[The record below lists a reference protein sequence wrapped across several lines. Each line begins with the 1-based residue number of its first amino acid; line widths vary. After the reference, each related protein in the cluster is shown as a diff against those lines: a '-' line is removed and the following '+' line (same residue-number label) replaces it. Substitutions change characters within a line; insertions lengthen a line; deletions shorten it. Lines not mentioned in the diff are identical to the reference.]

1 MASTST
7 NKQPLL
13 IDRPLHNLEVMDNRI
28 TGTPSTQLNG
38 DLAGTNSAILMVDCT
53 QNDGAIVECSYSF
66 SRGDNGGNAWRIN
79 LYLSTQ
85 VRLPCV
91 KKLLVISAVL
101 RHATTAGERSDYD
114 AFPDILAPVPTVNA
128 KAAAGSGDPVPLQM
142 RALYIPKGKA
152 LWAAI
157 NHNGTG
163 MTTGP
168 VFGVQGGFY

>member
-28 TGTPSTQLNG
+28 TGTPNTQLNG

-53 QNDGAIVECSYSF
+53 QNDGAVIECSYAF

-85 VRLPCV
+85 
-91 KKLLVISAVL
+91 SDFL
-101 RHATTAGERSDYD
+101 RQEAARYIGGFETATTAGQRTIYD
-114 AFPDILAPVPTVNA
+114 SFPDILAPVPTVN
-128 KAAAGSGDPVPLQM
+128 KGGAGSGDPTPLQM

-168 VFGVQGGFY
+168 VFGVQGGYY